1 MTNAETAGREAEQS
15 ETLDRGARL
24 GLLAYGAVHLIVA
37 WLALRIAFG
46 DSSGEASGTGALH
59 ELAGSTLGLVSLWVV
74 AVGLFALVVWQILEA
89 LVGHRDEEGAKR
101 TAKRLISAGKAV
113 VYGVLAVSAV
123 KVALGSGSSGGTDTI
138 TSKLMSAPGGQVL
151 VALVGAGVVGVG
163 CGLIYRGWTDKFLHK
178 LESEG
183 RSGKGGR
190 VTLWLGR
197 AGYVSKGVALLLVGG
212 LFIWAAVTHDPQK
225 SGGLDQALRQLAQAP
240 FGPVL
245 LTAIALG
252 IACYG
257 LFCFAWAR
265 HRDE

>member
-1 MTNAETAGREAEQS
+1 MTSAETAGREAEQS
-15 ETLDRGARL
+15 QTLDRGARL
-24 GLLAYGAVHLIVA
+24 GLLAYGVVHLIVA

-46 DSSGEASGTGALH
+46 DSGGEASGTGALH
-59 ELAGSTLGLVSLWVV
+59 QLAGNTVGLISLWVV
-74 AVGLFALVVWQILEA
+74 TVGLSALVVWQVLEA

-113 VYGVLAVSAV
+113 VYGALAVSAV
-123 KVALGSGSSGGTDTI
+123 KIALGSRSSGGTDTM
-138 TSKLMSAPGGQVL
+138 TSKLMSAPGGQ
-151 VALVGAGVVGVG
+151 ALVGLVGIGVAAVG
-163 CGLIYRGWTDKFLHK
+163 CGLLYRGWTDKFLHK

-183 RSGKGGR
+183 QSGKGGR

-197 AGYVSKGVALLLVGG
+197 AGYGSKGVALLLVGG
-212 LFIWAAVTHDPQK
+212 LFLWAAVSHDPEK
-225 SGGLDQALRQLAQAP
+225 SGGLDQALRRLAQAP

-245 LTAIALG
+245 LTLIALG